1 VAQDCDGGS
10 IPTRCELVKT
20 KKKQERA
27 DPNEITR
34 VKWTLCALSKEPLTP
49 PIVACPQ
56 GQLFNK
62 EAVIMHLLQKTLP
75 SAFSYIKGMK
85 DLLEL
90 NWAENPEWGKV
101 EGAAR
106 FACPVTAIQ
115 ANGRHGG
122 FAALRGCGCVLSERA
137 LREVPSAECLQCR
150 KPFSS
155 ETDVLPLNPPPELA
169 EQLLREWKAQQQSL
183 RKAKSNT
190 KKSSKRRE
198 KAAAD
203 SASPATDDGGAKMKE
218 GQGDETR
225 KRKQPEQGDKAKA
238 EDKKSN
244 KKSDEKA
251 TAAAAK
257 RSRVAT
263 TTAAV
268 AKTAAAPAAATQ
280 MSRAVYESIFL
291 PNGQRQKQATFTHY
305 G

>member
-1 VAQDCDGGS
+1 MGCDGGS

-62 EAVIMHLLQKTLP
+62 EAVITHLLHKTLP

-183 RKAKSNT
+183 RKAKSHT

-203 SASPATDDGGAKMKE
+203 DGAAEMKE
-218 GQGDETR
+218 EQGNDGDDTR
-225 KRKQPEQGDKAKA
+225 KRKQPEQGHKTKASA
-238 EDKKSN
+238 DKKSN

-257 RSRVAT
+257 RPDRKSV
-263 TTAAV
+263 V
-268 AKTAAAPAAATQ
+268 
-280 MSRAVYESIFL
+280 
-291 PNGQRQKQATFTHY
+291 
-305 G
+305 

>member
-1 VAQDCDGGS
+1 MQ
-10 IPTRCELVKT
+10 
-20 KKKQERA
+20 
-27 DPNEITR
+27 
-34 VKWTLCALSKEPLTP
+34 
-49 PIVACPQ
+49 
-56 GQLFNK
+56 
-62 EAVIMHLLQKTLP
+62 
-75 SAFSYIKGMK
+75 

-169 EQLLREWKAQQQSL
+169 EQLLREWKTQQQSL

-190 KKSSKRRE
+190 KRSSKRRE
-198 KAAAD
+198 KTAAD
-203 SASPATDDGGAKMKE
+203 SAGAATDDGGAKTGKE
-218 GQGDETR
+218 EQPDDGDDTR

-238 EDKKSN
+238 SADKTSKN

-257 RSRVAT
+257 RPRVAT
-263 TTAAV
+263 AS

-280 MSRAVYESIFL
+280 MSKAVYESIFL
-291 PNGQRQKQATFTHY
+291 PNGQRQKQPTFTHY

>member
-1 VAQDCDGGS
+1 VQ
-10 IPTRCELVKT
+10 
-20 KKKQERA
+20 
-27 DPNEITR
+27 
-34 VKWTLCALSKEPLTP
+34 
-49 PIVACPQ
+49 
-56 GQLFNK
+56 
-62 EAVIMHLLQKTLP
+62 
-75 SAFSYIKGMK
+75 

-190 KKSSKRRE
+190 KRSSKRRE

-203 SASPATDDGGAKMKE
+203 SAGAATDDGGAKTKE
-218 GQGDETR
+218 EQADDGDDTR

-238 EDKKSN
+238 SADKTSN

-257 RSRVAT
+257 RPRVAT
-263 TTAAV
+263 AS

-280 MSRAVYESIFL
+280 MSKAVYESIFL
-291 PNGQRQKQATFTHY
+291 PNGQRQKQPTFTHY